1 MEWNG
6 RFVKLQTSQKR
17 TELQENNGI
26 PFLIFGS
33 LTGSTNIQPNNQIS
47 NQPTNQT
54 TKYSNNPEPAVALLP
69 EYHHVGGSLGEG
81 DDEAG
86 DPHQDDEGQQEVGTA
101 TAAGPG
107 PGRTRTVRDAP
118 TVCEVL

>member
-1 MEWNG
+1 MEWEVCEAPDEPEKDRAAG
-6 RFVKLQTSQKR
+6 KQRD
-17 TELQENNGI
+17 
-26 PFLIFGS
+26 S
-33 LTGSTNIQPNNQIS
+33 LPDLWFSDWFNKHTTKQPNI
-47 NQPTNQT
+47 QPTNQT
-54 TKYSNNPEPAVALLP
+54 TKYSNNPKPAVALLP